1 MRRNNKIAFFGAVV
15 LCIALIASSLN
26 ISAVP
31 QVNIEN
37 KVKIVKSYVTPECD
51 LMETTG
57 VLEHQERMEVM
68 AGDIQV
74 TIDENDQYAPAIGVD
89 PANEYLMAFT
99 HEEDFTENIVT
110 WTFSTDGGATWD
122 PGIYYDILGIESYP
136 AISYR
141 GSAKLF
147 TGPIACDPLE
157 ANGAIQHTFMCSDP
171 TDSETYELTF
181 IEWGNSFPYFD
192 RLIPDIAGYTYP
204 EKDWWY
210 GMIAVVGE
218 RDSPGAPNMPI
229 FNYANYDAAGQGWS
243 SYFATYSGC
252 ENAAID
258 FDTSNGNYFAA
269 FDYLDGSDWDILL
282 MTGNA
287 ADDGTGHPT
296 WGDTSL
302 IGDAENTTYPAIGAN
317 DDYVIILAQTNEA
330 GNEDIVCFYSDD
342 AGASFQVSY
351 VADSGVDELYPTIVV
366 YGLEATCTFIMDNDL
381 YSSKT
386 IDGGATWDTPVQVN
400 DVDGT
405 VESEFRYTDITT
417 DGTVVWTD
425 NQMGDL
431 DIYLDNVGG
440 PSNEPPG
447 APTITGPNGGKPGI
461 QYTFTFNAVD
471 PDGDNVKYLIDW
483 GDATSDT
490 TSFAAS
496 GTGVD
501 ASHTW
506 ADEGAYTITASAEDS
521 NGVVGPQTTKTMN
534 VPRGKALNFPFYSFL
549 QSHPN
554 MFPILRQL
562 LGL

>member
-1 MRRNNKIAFFGAVV
+1 MRRNKIAFIGAVV
-15 LCIALIASSLN
+15 LCIALIASSFN
-26 ISAVP
+26 ISAEP

-37 KVKIVKSYVTPECD
+37 KVKIVRSHATPEYD

-57 VLEHQERMEVM
+57 ALEYQERMEVM

-74 TIDENDQYAPAIGVD
+74 TIDEYDQYAPAIGVD

-99 HEEDFTENIVT
+99 HEEDFTENQVP

-122 PGIYYDILGIESYP
+122 PGVYYDILGIESHP

-141 GSAKLF
+141 GSEKLF
-147 TGPIACDPLE
+147 TGTIACDPLE

-192 RLIPDIAGYTYP
+192 RRIPDIAGYTYP

-218 RDSPGAPNMPI
+218 RDAPGAPDMPI
-229 FNYANYDAAGQGWS
+229 FNYANYEAAGQGWS
-243 SYFATYSGC
+243 SYFATYTGC
-252 ENAAID
+252 KNAAID

-302 IGDAENTTYPAIGAN
+302 IGDVENTTYPAIGAN
-317 DDYVIILAQTNEA
+317 DDYVIIVAQTNEA
-330 GNEDIVCFYSDD
+330 GNEDIVCYYSDD

-351 VADSGVDELYPTIVV
+351 VADSGVDELYPSIVV
-366 YGLEATCTFIMDNDL
+366 YGEEATCTFIMDGDL

-386 IDGGATWDTPVQVN
+386 TDGGATWDTPVQVN

-425 NQMGDL
+425 NQMGNL

-440 PSNEPPG
+440 VAQPVIEITSVTAGLGISAVIENTGDAAATDVAWTLSVTGGILNLINVAKSGTIPNLDPG
-447 APTITGPNGGKPGI
+447 ASETITSGLFFGLGSI
-461 QYTFTFNAVD
+461 QIA
-471 PDGDNVKYLIDW
+471 
-483 GDATSDT
+483 
-490 TSFAAS
+490 
-496 GTGVD
+496 
-501 ASHTW
+501 
-506 ADEGAYTITASAEDS
+506 ITADLATENRAGSIFIIFTS
-521 NGVVGPQTTKTMN
+521 VT
-534 VPRGKALNFPFYSFL
+534 
-549 QSHPN
+549 
-554 MFPILRQL
+554 
-562 LGL
+562 